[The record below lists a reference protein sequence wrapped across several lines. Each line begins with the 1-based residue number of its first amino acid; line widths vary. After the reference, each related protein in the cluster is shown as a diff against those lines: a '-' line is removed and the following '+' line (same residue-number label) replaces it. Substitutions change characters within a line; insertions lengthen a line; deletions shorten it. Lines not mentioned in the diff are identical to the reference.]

1 MREIRRLL
9 TLKTTWKNERL
20 KDITEKHQQA
30 VEIDKQKAHVQE
42 NLNNIDKNLLGL
54 LSPDSQ
60 QASSNRLKLKVMEK
74 AKAIAATSLALDDV
88 KSPLKI
94 EKSPTTLPLKTLKPK
109 IYEVSK
115 STGRLIPDYRFI
127 VQPKRNKLDHLNSAR
142 PEGLDSSETSI
153 FNRTRLPIQYN
164 SKCEDLVGKNTEIVR
179 LNFKENPNKR
189 PGSQRIDSRRGLNR
203 PGSQARDGGITSSA
217 SLNILR
223 KRVMNSGVAAS
234 VNDLRDFNEGRHNR
248 APSIELDTRVLVT
261 EQDQH
266 SVAATINA
274 IPSLTDKHFGKF
286 ILANIKQNPQNTE
299 KAFVATS
306 LDQLDKPEK
315 AGSVN
320 TLEGSTKNTLTK
332 TTTEI
337 GSLNKIMDEMVISKQ
352 ISSTSALSPIHSR
365 PKTRTST
372 QNLRATLTGQRRGSW
387 KVVGDSM
394 NIHVSKDNSKNSWQK
409 SFRIQGENKS
419 RTRYLSGRSDVHS
432 LTNIKMAATVSDLNG
447 IIGQSLL

>member
-30 VEIDKQKAHVQE
+30 IEIDKQKVQE
-42 NLNNIDKNLLGL
+42 NIRDIDRNLLGL

-74 AKAIAATSLALDDV
+74 AKAISATSPALDEV

-94 EKSPTTLPLKTLKPK
+94 EKSPTTIIKTLKPK

-142 PEGLDSSETSI
+142 PEGMDQSETSI

-164 SKCEDLVGKNTEIVR
+164 SKCEDLIKKDTEIVR
-179 LNFKENPNKR
+179 LNFKENLNKR

-203 PGSQARDGGITSSA
+203 PNSQARDGGITSSA

-223 KRVMNSGVAAS
+223 KRVMNSGVTGS
-234 VNDLRDFNEGRHNR
+234 LNDLRDFNEGRHNR
-248 APSIELDTRVLVT
+248 APSIDLDTRVLVT

-299 KAFVATS
+299 KVPVVGS

-315 AGSVN
+315 AGSMN
-320 TLEGSTKNTLTK
+320 TVEGSTKNTLTK

-337 GSLNKIMDEMVISKQ
+337 GSLNRIMDEMVVSKHV
-352 ISSTSALSPIHSR
+352 SSNSALSPIHSR

-372 QNLRATLTGQRRGSW
+372 QNLRATLQRRGSW

-394 NIHVSKDNSKNSWQK
+394 NIHVSKDNSNSWQK

-419 RTRYLSGRSDVHS
+419 RTRYLTGRSDVHS

-447 IIGQSLL
+447 IVGQSLL

>member
-30 VEIDKQKAHVQE
+30 IEIDKQKVQE
-42 NLNNIDKNLLGL
+42 SIRDIDRNLLGL

-74 AKAIAATSLALDDV
+74 AKAISATSPALDEV

-94 EKSPTTLPLKTLKPK
+94 EKSPTTIIKTLKPK

-142 PEGLDSSETSI
+142 PEGMDQSETSI

-164 SKCEDLVGKNTEIVR
+164 SKCEDLIKKDTEIVR
-179 LNFKENPNKR
+179 LNFKENLNKR

-203 PGSQARDGGITSSA
+203 PNSQARDGGITSSA

-223 KRVMNSGVAAS
+223 KRVMNSGVTGS
-234 VNDLRDFNEGRHNR
+234 LNDLRDFNEGRHNR
-248 APSIELDTRVLVT
+248 APSIDLDTRVLVT

-274 IPSLTDKHFGKF
+274 IPSLTDKHFRKF

-299 KAFVATS
+299 KVPVVGS

-315 AGSVN
+315 AGSMN
-320 TLEGSTKNTLTK
+320 TVEGSTKNTLTK

-337 GSLNKIMDEMVISKQ
+337 GSLNRIMDEMVVSKHV
-352 ISSTSALSPIHSR
+352 SSNSALSPIHSR

-372 QNLRATLTGQRRGSW
+372 QNLRATLQRRGSW

-394 NIHVSKDNSKNSWQK
+394 NIHVSKDNSNSWQK

-419 RTRYLSGRSDVHS
+419 RTRYLTGRSDVHS

-447 IIGQSLL
+447 IVGQSLL